1 MGYRLRRAKEL
12 NFPNPLTGGKT
23 TSLKLNLTT
32 GHPID
37 SRVQRIR
44 DLTSIELR
52 KVRASSNENPRGNAM
67 LHANIAR
74 AQEIPLRDGHKED
87 YFIRKTELKQKK
99 EKQQSQ

>member
-1 MGYRLRRAKEL
+1 
-12 NFPNPLTGGKT
+12 
-23 TSLKLNLTT
+23 
-32 GHPID
+32 
-37 SRVQRIR
+37 
-44 DLTSIELR
+44 
-52 KVRASSNENPRGNAM
+52 M